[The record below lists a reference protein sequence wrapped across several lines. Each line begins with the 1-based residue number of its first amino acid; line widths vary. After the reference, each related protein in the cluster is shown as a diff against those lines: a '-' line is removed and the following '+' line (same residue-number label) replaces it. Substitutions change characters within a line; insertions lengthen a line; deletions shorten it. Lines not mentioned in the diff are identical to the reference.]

1 MAEQDDLESWDIE
14 RDLHF
19 LIATDEQLET
29 ELDHMCSLLID
40 ASSDASVES
49 NASPSVQP
57 TQQPTNRKGLNSQPV
72 SRRKK
77 EMFELQRQVKVLK
90 DELETA
96 KYQAAMQREMSCWE
110 KAARVQ
116 LYHKRKALQENE
128 MLREAADGNNYL
140 IAKMKSLLGKRPRLC
155 EETTSDQWKE
165 YKLAA
170 STSLRAAGIHAIAD
184 RQFSRLDTALIN
196 AGVWRLRE
204 DRTSVRPKAKDGG
217 KTFCI
222 EVIRHLKLDA
232 PKDVIAKAAWSVFS
246 DPEMQFPVPPGGKRT
261 IEMIDPCTLYE
272 MNEVPTPDGVI
283 CHSNIIRKAY
293 MDEDRHVMLSRTVL
307 HDALAPQMMHR
318 DVEDESSWIVLE
330 NDDTNPQQCYFTF
343 LLHVQ
348 SDLTEIR
355 AVKPVDTDV
364 LLEKFTQITLETTGQ
379 GLLPK
384 ESQEAAWKA
393 FPPSMEA
400 FSKNGKEF
408 GKYLLQVIKQA
419 VKSFHESKP
428 SSCPSE

>member
-57 TQQPTNRKGLNSQPV
+57 TQQPTKRKGLNSQPV

-110 KAARVQ
+110 KAARSGRKQ
-116 LYHKRKALQENE
+116 LFDRKNEVSPGQEAPKKPRPISGKSTSS
-128 MLREAADGNNYL
+128 LRVLLFA
-140 IAKMKSLLGKRPRLC
+140 LLGSTQLRTGNSVVWTQLSSMLACGVSEKTELLYVLKRRMAAKHFALKSFA
-155 EETTSDQWKE
+155 TSSSTHPK
-165 YKLAA
+165 
-170 STSLRAAGIHAIAD
+170 TSLR
-184 RQFSRLDTALIN
+184 RQRGQYL
-196 AGVWRLRE
+196 
-204 DRTSVRPKAKDGG
+204 
-217 KTFCI
+217 
-222 EVIRHLKLDA
+222 VILKCNFQSLL
-232 PKDVIAKAAWSVFS
+232 
-246 DPEMQFPVPPGGKRT
+246 T

-318 DVEDESSWIVLE
+318 DVEDERLSWKMTIQIHSSAISH
-330 NDDTNPQQCYFTF
+330 FF
-343 LLHVQ
+343 
-348 SDLTEIR
+348 SMFR
-355 AVKPVDTDV
+355 
-364 LLEKFTQITLETTGQ
+364 KFTQITLETTGQ